1 MKDARQEQLKREALT
16 DHRRARIAWGVI
28 WGMLLA
34 ACATFALATRG
45 SYTDFCASRPLALDR
60 LPYALT
66 TYDVGQVRDEGAW
79 FSFDFLD
86 AGALVEVAPIIVEAT
101 CTGQRTHRYN
111 ALLTD
116 VTIDRVYRGEG
127 LPGIAVGER
136 ISVYEPIA
144 IDNIAKRSSPFS
156 ALSKLLSEGDTEVRT
171 SQVRV
176 DWDTDFQTLANR
188 YQVCAR
194 GRYSSF
200 GGTPMHQNGR
210 YILFLQPVTT
220 PDGDLAQPRYALMEH
235 PHAKLAVGSN
245 EDDVPIASLDF
256 LLDTPFTTFEEAS
269 YHTAYVADGAS
280 RAEWLRMRDD
290 LLERVRARAL
300 PADAAEEVGSALADA
315 SCLYL

>member
-1 MKDARQEQLKREALT
+1 MKDARQEQLKREPLT
-16 DHRRARIAWGVI
+16 DRRRTRIVWGVI

-34 ACATFALATRG
+34 ACAALALATRG

-79 FSFDFLD
+79 LSFDFLD
-86 AGALVEVAPIIVEAT
+86 ADALVEAAPAIVEAT
-101 CTGQRTHRYN
+101 CTGQRTHRYD

-127 LPGIAVGER
+127 LPGI
-136 ISVYEPIA
+136 
-144 IDNIAKRSSPFS
+144 
-156 ALSKLLSEGDTEVRT
+156 LSKLLSEGDAEVRT
-171 SQVRV
+171 EQVRV
-176 DWDTDFQTLANR
+176 DWDTDFQTLVDR
-188 YQVCAR
+188 YQVRAR

-220 PDGDLAQPRYALMEH
+220 LDGDLAQPRYALMEH
-235 PHAKLAVGSN
+235 PHAKLAIGSD
-245 EDDVPIASLDF
+245 EDDVSIASLDS
-256 LLDTPFTTFEEAS
+256 LLDTPFATFEEAS
-269 YHTAYVADGAS
+269 CHAAYVADGAS

-300 PADAAEEVGSALADA
+300 PADAAEEAGSALADA

>member
-1 MKDARQEQLKREALT
+1 MGRYL
-16 DHRRARIAWGVI
+16 
-28 WGMLLA
+28 GMLLA
-34 ACATFALATRG
+34 ACATFALTTRG
-45 SYTDFCASRPLALDR
+45 SYTDFCASRPLVLDR

-86 AGALVEVAPIIVEAT
+86 AGALVEAAPAIVEAT
-101 CTGQRTHRYN
+101 CTGQRTHRYD

-156 ALSKLLSEGDTEVRT
+156 ALSKLLSEGDTEVQT
-171 SQVRV
+171 EQVRV
-176 DWDTDFQTLANR
+176 DWDTDFQTLVDR
-188 YQVCAR
+188 YQVRTR
-194 GRYSSF
+194 GRYSFF

-235 PHAKLAVGSN
+235 PHAKLAIGSD
-245 EDDVPIASLDF
+245 EDDVSIVSLDS
-256 LLDTPFTTFEEAS
+256 LLDTPFATFEEAS
-269 YHTAYVADGAS
+269 GHAAYVADGAS

-290 LLERVRARAL
+290 LLGRVRARAL
-300 PADAAEEVGSALADA
+300 PADAAEEADSALADA

>member
-16 DHRRARIAWGVI
+16 DRRRTRIAWGVI

-34 ACATFALATRG
+34 ACAAFALATCG

-66 TYDVGQVRDEGAW
+66 TYDVGQVRDEGAL

-86 AGALVEVAPIIVEAT
+86 AGALVEAAPAIVEAT
-101 CTGQRTHRYN
+101 CTGQRTHRYD

-171 SQVRV
+171 EQVPGGLGYGFPDACRS
-176 DWDTDFQTLANR
+176 LPG
-188 YQVCAR
+188 AR
-194 GRYSSF
+194 K
-200 GGTPMHQNGR
+200 GTVFVLWRHP
-210 YILFLQPVTT
+210 
-220 PDGDLAQPRYALMEH
+220 YASKREVH
-235 PHAKLAVGSN
+235 PLPSTR
-245 EDDVPIASLDF
+245 DDARWRLGAAPLR
-256 LLDTPFTTFEEAS
+256 T
-269 YHTAYVADGAS
+269 HGAS
-280 RAEWLRMRDD
+280 ACQACGRFGRRRCADC
-290 LLERVRARAL
+290 VIGFPARH
-300 PADAAEEVGSALADA
+300 SF
-315 SCLYL
+315 CHI

>member
-1 MKDARQEQLKREALT
+1 MKDVQQEQLKRDALT
-16 DHRRARIAWGVI
+16 DRRRARIAWGVI

-34 ACATFALATRG
+34 ACAAFALATRG

-86 AGALVEVAPIIVEAT
+86 AEALVEAAPAIVEAT
-101 CTGQRTHRYN
+101 CTGRRTHRYD

-116 VTIDRVYRGEG
+116 ITIDRVYRGEG
-127 LPGIAVGER
+127 LPGIVEGEH
-136 ISVYEPIA
+136 ISVYEPIV

-156 ALSKLLSEGDTEVRT
+156 ALSELLREGDTEVLT
-171 SQVRV
+171 AQVQV
-176 DWDTDFQTLANR
+176 DWDTDFQTLIDR
-188 YQVCAR
+188 YQVRAR

-220 PDGDLAQPRYALMEH
+220 SDGDLVQPRYALMEH

-245 EDDVPIASLDF
+245 EDDVPVASLES

-269 YHTAYVADGAS
+269 GHAAYVADGAS
-280 RAEWLRMRDD
+280 RAEWLRMRDE
-290 LLERVRARAL
+290 LLERVQARAL
-300 PADAAEEVGSALADA
+300 SADAAEEVGSALADA